1 MRKNI
6 HLEKDLLPILR
17 CPVCKSK
24 IVTVGDSQVQCTNH
38 ECAGVFPVIN
48 GVPVLINESTSVF
61 RIQDFVLKKYTYAL
75 GEVRAHRLEKFLPT
89 ISQNLKSKANY
100 ARFVEQLLAQTPN
113 PKVLIVGGGIV
124 GEALEEALN
133 HPDIT
138 FIESDVAFGPRTAV
152 ICDAYDIPFDYMVFD
167 GVIAGSG

>member
-1 MRKNI
+1 M
-6 HLEKDLLPILR
+6 HILR
-17 CPVCKSK
+17 YPVCKSK
-24 IVTVGDSQVQCTNH
+24 IVTVGDSQVQ
-38 ECAGVFPVIN
+38 
-48 GVPVLINESTSVF
+48 
-61 RIQDFVLKKYTYAL
+61 Y
-75 GEVRAHRLEKFLPT
+75 
-89 ISQNLKSKANY
+89 LKSKANY